1 MCVCVCDMYH
11 LCTCMEVISPSV
23 LLSLHRGWSRISFV
37 LFSFSTLSP
46 WDKGSHWTWSWK
58 GFSHTGWPESSDLP
72 VSVVTGMML
81 PCLAFTWVL
90 EPTPGP
96 HACPAC
102 RASTLTEPSRSPV
115 HICFKKCLPLI
126 FKVLGCCCCCC
137 LGGIVVVFVLLYVG
151 NFLLSE
157 LKYFCLTLFL
167 KKKTKN
173 RKGHWSVGVN

>member
-1 MCVCVCDMYH
+1 
-11 LCTCMEVISPSV
+11 
-23 LLSLHRGWSRISFV
+23 
-37 LFSFSTLSP
+37 
-46 WDKGSHWTWSWK
+46 
-58 GFSHTGWPESSDLP
+58 
-72 VSVVTGMML
+72 MML
-81 PCLAFTWVL
+81 TCPAFTWVL

-137 LGGIVVVFVLLYVG
+137 CLGGIVVVFVLLYVG

-167 KKKTKN
+167 IWFLI
-173 RKGHWSVGVN
+173 RSVLISSSYMGKVFSLAFTQDFSLSLRSCRWNSILA